1 MQFSLKITALGVA
14 LLGSQLV
21 FAQADLSND
30 PFYYPYAATR
40 NVVYGSKGMVA
51 TSNPLAAQAGLEIL
65 KKGYV
70 PRDYNGDLKE
80 LQLTDYVYKGKI
92 ETREQLAQIVDSIF
106 ADNAPKAHVL
116 RMVEER
122 DTTVTESDT
131 YVETRIIRKR
141 YPKFEIR
148 TIRQLIDEGKLSADS
163 VAKEKQ
169 LTMEY
174 IPVGAAYLEMHYSY
188 KGKNYRAIALCMDD
202 GPFEYMTCDL
212 SRGEEM
218 HGTAHGKETTDAAQ
232 P

>member
-1 MQFSLKITALGVA
+1 MKATSIFLGA
-14 LLGSQLV
+14 LLTGILLV
-21 FAQADLSND
+21 QAAHAQGL
-30 PFYYPYAATR
+30 PPYW
-40 NVVYGSKGMVA
+40 KEH
-51 TSNPLAAQAGLEIL
+51 LEIL

-70 PRDYNGDLKE
+70 PRDYDGDLKE

-122 DTTVTESDT
+122 DTTVTEGDT

-174 IPVGAAYLEMHYSY
+174 TPMG
-188 KGKNYRAIALCMDD
+188 R
-202 GPFEYMTCDL
+202 
-212 SRGEEM
+212 
-218 HGTAHGKETTDAAQ
+218 TA
-232 P
+232 

>member
-1 MQFSLKITALGVA
+1 MKATNVFLGA
-14 LLGSQLV
+14 LLTGILL
-21 FAQADLSND
+21 AQAAHAQNLT
-30 PFYYPYAATR
+30 PYW
-40 NVVYGSKGMVA
+40 KEH
-51 TSNPLAAQAGLEIL
+51 LEIL

-131 YVETRIIRKR
+131 YVETRIIRTR